1 MIGVIL
7 REQQME
13 MTIQRVDLVGLE
25 KRPPKF
31 KTKTWRVQIKVLN
44 EFKNINNKDEFHFLS
59 ENYTIGR

>member
-44 EFKNINNKDEFHFLS
+44 KFKNINNKDEFQFF
-59 ENYTIGR
+59 TIGR